1 MLHRIIGAS
10 GSGKTE
16 YMLDRLSE
24 ALKKG
29 RECYVIVPEQQ
40 SVSYEA
46 ALCERFGDSVNLLCE
61 VLNFERL
68 PNRVAR
74 DYGGLCVNTIDKGG
88 ACALL
93 SLVSESLKD
102 ELSEYSLVASDADF
116 ATSLYSLV
124 SRMKMALITPQKLYN
139 ALKQDALENDS
150 RVKSKLNDI
159 ALIYSE
165 YEKRFKDGL
174 KDPRD
179 ALTVLAEDLASKP
192 FFKDKCVFIDNYYTF
207 TEQEYAIIKE
217 IIAQSKDTYISFT
230 VDYNRAFFEENRKS
244 SERVLALA
252 HNVSDDYFTGESKRS
267 RFESLKYIES
277 NIWESNVDAS
287 DADDGAVKLI
297 TAKNRFEEVEAAASE
312 ICSLVRNGYRYR
324 DITVIASNAMNYTS
338 LVDSVFARADIPV
351 YTSAKEEL
359 TAKPLFAFLL
369 ASISV
374 VIEDFSF
381 KSIKRYVKSG
391 FTDLTIAESDALL
404 SYAKAWK
411 LRGKAW
417 YSDNEWTLDPEGYR
431 EGDLTR
437 RGAKMLKTANTARDR
452 IVPALSALR
461 DTLTQKGLTVSIALR
476 ALYNHLSALGADER
490 LRKNAERYLK
500 NGDREQS
507 EREIQ
512 LWKILINIIDQL
524 DNLVGDWNITPKRL
538 QSLIK
543 LMCDCVGLGAIPAS
557 ADSVTFGDASLIRAN
572 GSKAVIVLGVCDG
585 EFPAA
590 CRTGGFFNSDEA
602 VSLEGIGLQ
611 LADTLDKQ
619 LNTNRFLVYAALAA
633 PSEKLILLSPRS
645 EITGGELRR
654 SSAWLS
660 LEKMLPAVKE
670 NTTEF
675 SSETNLYSRE
685 SVAANFPLLEKG
697 EMRDKIEYAL
707 KEQNQPYFAEHPL
720 VCDKESRIDF
730 KGDSLYLSPSKFET
744 YANCPFSFFGNYL
757 LKLEEKKINEFSA
770 SEIGNFVHKMLE
782 LFLRECIKDGVFAVP
797 NESERKSIVK
807 RLSDNYLNFVLGPAA
822 ASDKQFM
829 HTYNNMVKTVSFAAE
844 NLCKE
849 FEKSKFVPTGF
860 EYKIGL
866 ENEDMPAIQYDVN
879 GKKVLLR
886 GSIDRVDTYEADG
899 KKYVRVVDYKT
910 YDKDFVAEKVAHGL
924 DTQLLHYLYAYC
936 ERNETTP
943 AGVFYYGVTLPNINV
958 NARESDEDIEK
969 AIEKSV
975 KRSGIVIDDIEI
987 VRAMSNDFTTTPA
1000 KLKKAT
1006 KTEPEKLYTRSKS
1019 KRLFTEEDFDEL
1031 KVTLRDG
1038 LKGIASD
1045 VFCGKMDITPL
1056 DLEDFKTEPCKYC
1069 KLGDLCRNKK
1079 QETEELDNDD
1089 EDR

>member
-16 YMLDRLSE
+16 YMLDRLNE

-46 ALCERFGDSVNLLCE
+46 TLCERFGDGVNLLCE

-74 DYGGLCVNTIDKGG
+74 DYGGLCVNTVDKGG

-93 SLVSESLKD
+93 SLVSESLRD
-102 ELSEYSLVASDADF
+102 QLTEYSLVSADPDF

-139 ALKQDALENDS
+139 ALDSNSLENDS

-165 YEKRFKDGL
+165 YEKRFKDEL

-179 ALTVLAEDLASKP
+179 ALTVLSEELKVKP

-230 VDYNRAFFEENRKS
+230 VDYNRTFFEENRKS
-244 SERVLALA
+244 SERILALA
-252 HNVSDDYFTGESKRS
+252 HNQSDDYFTGESKRS
-267 RFESLKYIES
+267 RLQSLKYIEK
-277 NIWESNVDAS
+277 NIWESNVAPLNT
-287 DADDGAVKLI
+287 DDGAVKLI

-324 DITVIASNAMNYTS
+324 DITVIASNAANYTS
-338 LVDSVFARADIPV
+338 LVDSVFARAEIPV

-391 FTDLTIAESDALL
+391 FADLTIAESDALL
-404 SYAKAWK
+404 SYAKSWK

-417 YSDNEWTLDPEGYR
+417 YGDNEWTLDPEGYR
-431 EGDLTR
+431 EGDLTK
-437 RGAKMLKTANTARDR
+437 RGAKMLKTANEARDK
-452 IVPALSALR
+452 IVPPLAALR
-461 DTLTQKGLTVSIALR
+461 DTLTQKDLTVSKALR
-476 ALYNHLSALGADER
+476 ALYNHLIALGADER

-500 NGDREQS
+500 NGNLEQS

-512 LWKILINIIDQL
+512 LWKILINIINQL

-619 LNTNRFLVYAALAA
+619 LNTNRFLVYAAFSA
-633 PSEKLILLSPRS
+633 PSERLILLSPRS

-654 SSAWLS
+654 SSAWLF
-660 LEKMLPAVKE
+660 LEKMLPAIKE
-670 NTTEF
+670 STTEF
-675 SSETNLYSRE
+675 SSEERLYSRE
-685 SVAANFPLLEKG
+685 AVAASFPLLEKG
-697 EMRDKIEYAL
+697 EIRDRIEEAL
-707 KEQNQPYFAEHPL
+707 RTQKQPYFAEQPL
-720 VCDKESRIDF
+720 VCDRDSKIDF

-782 LFLRECIKDGVFAVP
+782 LFLRECIKDGAFKLP
-797 NESERKSIVK
+797 DPDERKAIIK
-807 RLSDNYLNFVLGPAA
+807 RLSDNYLNYVLGQEAA
-822 ASDKQFM
+822 NDKQFM
-829 HTYNNMVKTVSFAAE
+829 HTYGNMVKTVSFACQ

-849 FEKSKFVPTGF
+849 FLKSDFMPTGF

-866 ENEDMPAIQYDVN
+866 ENEDIPAIQYDVN
-879 GKKVLLR
+879 GKKVFLR
-886 GSIDRVDTYEADG
+886 GSIDRVDSYEANG
-899 KKYVRVVDYKT
+899 KKYIRVVDYKT
-910 YDKDFVAEKVAHGL
+910 YGKDFVTEKVAYGL

-936 ERNETTP
+936 EKNETTP
-943 AGVFYYGVTLPNINV
+943 AGVFYYGITLPNINV
-958 NARESDEDIEK
+958 NARESGEAIENE
-969 AIEKSV
+969 IEKSV

-987 VRAMSNDFTTTPA
+987 VRAMSNDFSTTPA

-1006 KTEPEKLYTRSKS
+1006 KKEPERLYTRSKS
-1019 KRLFTEEDFDEL
+1019 KRIFSEEDFDEL
-1031 KVTLRDG
+1031 KQTLQGG
-1038 LKGIASD
+1038 LKNLAND
-1045 VFCGKMDITPL
+1045 VFCGRMDIAPL
-1056 DLEDFKTEPCKYC
+1056 SIENLKAEPCKYC
-1069 KLGDLCRNKK
+1069 KLGDLCRNKQ
-1079 QETEELDNDD
+1079 QETEDDGDD
-1089 EDR
+1089 EN

>member
-16 YMLDRLSE
+16 YMLDRLNE

-46 ALCERFGDSVNLLCE
+46 TLCERFGDGVNLLCE

-74 DYGGLCVNTIDKGG
+74 DYGGLCVNTVDKGG

-102 ELSEYSLVASDADF
+102 QLTEYSLVSSDPDF

-139 ALKQDALENDS
+139 ALDSNSLENDS

-165 YEKRFKDGL
+165 YEKRFKDEL

-179 ALTVLAEDLASKP
+179 ALTVLSEELKFKP

-230 VDYNRAFFEENRKS
+230 VDYNRTFFEENRKS
-244 SERVLALA
+244 SERILALA
-252 HNVSDDYFTGESKRS
+252 HNQSDDYFTGESKRS
-267 RFESLKYIES
+267 RLQSLKYIEK
-277 NIWESNVDAS
+277 NIWESNVAPLNT
-287 DADDGAVKLI
+287 DDGAVKLI

-312 ICSLVRNGYRYR
+312 ICSLVRKGYRYR
-324 DITVIASNAMNYTS
+324 DITVIASNAANYTS
-338 LVDSVFARADIPV
+338 LVDSVFARAEIPV

-391 FTDLTIAESDALL
+391 FADLSIAESDALL
-404 SYAKAWK
+404 SYAKSWK

-417 YSDNEWTLDPEGYR
+417 YGDNEWTLDPEGYR
-431 EGDLTR
+431 EGDLTK
-437 RGAKMLKTANTARDR
+437 RGAKMLKTANEARDK
-452 IVPALSALR
+452 IVPPLAALR
-461 DTLTQKGLTVSIALR
+461 DTLTQKDLTVSKALR
-476 ALYNHLSALGADER
+476 ALYNHLIALGADER

-500 NGDREQS
+500 NGNREQS

-611 LADTLDKQ
+611 LADTPDKQ
-619 LNTNRFLVYAALAA
+619 LNTNRFLVYAAFSA
-633 PSEKLILLSPRS
+633 PSERLILLSPRS

-654 SSAWLS
+654 SSAWLF
-660 LEKMLPAVKE
+660 LEKMLPAIKE
-670 NTTEF
+670 STTEF
-675 SSETNLYSRE
+675 SSEERLYSRE
-685 SVAANFPLLEKG
+685 AVAASFPLLEKG
-697 EMRDKIEYAL
+697 EIRDRIEEAL
-707 KEQNQPYFAEHPL
+707 RTQKQPYFAEQPL
-720 VCDKESRIDF
+720 VCDRDSKIDF

-782 LFLRECIKDGVFAVP
+782 LFLRECTKDGAFKLP
-797 NESERKSIVK
+797 DPDERNAIIK
-807 RLSDNYLNFVLGPAA
+807 RLSDNYLNYVLGQEAA
-822 ASDKQFM
+822 NDKQFM
-829 HTYNNMVKTVSFAAE
+829 HTYGNMVKTVSFAAQ

-849 FEKSKFVPTGF
+849 FAKSDFLPTGF

-866 ENEDMPAIQYDVN
+866 ENEDIPAIQYDVN
-879 GKKVLLR
+879 GKKVFLR
-886 GSIDRVDTYEADG
+886 GSIDRVDSYEANG
-899 KKYVRVVDYKT
+899 KKYIRVVDYKT
-910 YDKDFVAEKVAHGL
+910 YGKDFVTEKVAYGL

-936 ERNETTP
+936 EKNETTP
-943 AGVFYYGVTLPNINV
+943 AGVFYYGITLPNINV
-958 NARESDEDIEK
+958 NARESDEAVENE
-969 AIEKSV
+969 IEKSV

-987 VRAMSNDFTTTPA
+987 VRAMSNDFSTTPA

-1006 KTEPEKLYTRSKS
+1006 KKEPERLYTRSKS
-1019 KRLFTEEDFDEL
+1019 KRIFSDEDFDEL
-1031 KVTLRDG
+1031 KQTLQGG
-1038 LKGIASD
+1038 LKNLAND
-1045 VFCGKMDITPL
+1045 VFCGRMDIAPL
-1056 DLEDFKTEPCKYC
+1056 SIENLKAEPCKYC
-1069 KLGDLCRNKK
+1069 KLGDLCRNKQ
-1079 QETEELDNDD
+1079 QETEDDGDD
-1089 EDR
+1089 EN

>member
-1 MLHRIIGAS
+1 MLHRIVGAS

-29 RECYVIVPEQQ
+29 RECCVIVPEQQ

-46 ALCERFGDSVNLLCE
+46 VLCERFGDGVNLLCE

-68 PNRVAR
+68 PNRIAR
-74 DYGGLCVNTIDKGG
+74 DYGGLCVNTVDKGG
-88 ACALL
+88 ACAHL

-102 ELSEYSLVASDADF
+102 QLTEYSLVASDSDF

-124 SRMKMALITPQKLYN
+124 SRMKMALITPQKLYD
-139 ALKQDALENDS
+139 ALKNETLENDT
-150 RVKSKLNDI
+150 RVKSKLSDI

-165 YEKRFKDGL
+165 YEKRFKDEL
-174 KDPRD
+174 KEPRD
-179 ALTVLAEDLASKP
+179 ALTVLAEELANKP
-192 FFKDKCVFIDNYYTF
+192 FFKNKCVFIDNYYTF

-230 VDYNRAFFEENRKS
+230 VDYNRAFFEENRKA

-267 RFESLKYIES
+267 RFESLKYIER

-312 ICSLVRNGYRYR
+312 ICSLVRSGYRYR
-324 DITVIASNAMNYTS
+324 DITVIASNASNYAS

-391 FTDLTIAESDALL
+391 YADLSIAESDVLL
-404 SYAKAWK
+404 SYAKSWK

-417 YSDNEWTLDPEGYR
+417 YSDSEWTLDPEGYR
-431 EGDLTR
+431 EGDLTK
-437 RGAKMLKTANTARDR
+437 RGARMLKTANAARDK

-461 DTLTQKGLTVSIALR
+461 DTLTQKDLTVSKALR
-476 ALYNHLSALGADER
+476 ALYNHLIALGADER

-507 EREIQ
+507 EREVQ

-524 DNLVGDWNITPKRL
+524 DTLVGDWNITPKRL

-543 LMCDCVGLGAIPAS
+543 LMCECVGLGAIPAS
-557 ADSVTFGDASLIRAN
+557 VDSVTFGDAALIRAN
-572 GSKAVIVLGVCDG
+572 GSKAVIVLGICDG

-602 VSLEGIGLQ
+602 VSLEGVGLQ

-619 LNTNRFLVYAALAA
+619 LNTNRFLVYSAFSA
-633 PSEKLILLSPRS
+633 PSERLVLLSPRS

-660 LEKMLPAVKE
+660 LEKMLPALKE
-670 NTTEF
+670 KTTEF
-675 SSETNLYSRE
+675 SSETTLYSRE

-697 EMRDKIEYAL
+697 ILRDEIEQAL
-707 KEQNQPYFAEHPL
+707 KNQNQPYFAEQPR

-730 KGDSLYLSPSKFET
+730 KGDLLNLSPSKFEK

-757 LKLEEKKINEFSA
+757 LNLEEKKINEFSA

-782 LFLRECIKDGVFAVP
+782 LFLRECIKNGSFTVP
-797 NESERKSIVK
+797 DEAERKNIIN
-807 RLSDNYLNFVLGPAA
+807 RLSDNYLNLVLGPDAA
-822 ASDKQFM
+822 NDKQFM

-849 FEKSKFVPTGF
+849 FSKSKFVPTGF
-860 EYKIGL
+860 EYSFGL
-866 ENEDMPAIQYDVN
+866 KNEDMPAIQYDVN
-879 GKKVLLR
+879 GKKVFLR
-886 GSIDRVDTYEADG
+886 GSIDRVDTYETNG

-910 YDKDFVAEKVAHGL
+910 YDKDFVTEKVAHGL

-936 ERNETTP
+936 ERNNTNP
-943 AGVFYYGVTLPNINV
+943 AGVSYYGVTLPNVNV
-958 NARESDEDIEK
+958 TARESDLELEK
-969 AIEKSV
+969 EITKTI

-987 VRAMSNDFTTTPA
+987 VRAMSDDFSTTPA

-1006 KTEPEKLYTRSKS
+1006 KKEPEKLYTKSKS
-1019 KRLFTEEDFDEL
+1019 KRIFSEEDFDEL
-1031 KVTLRDG
+1031 KTTLQDG
-1038 LKGIASD
+1038 MKNMASD
-1045 VFCGKMDITPL
+1045 VFCGRMDISPL
-1056 DLEDFKTEPCKYC
+1056 DLEDFKAEPCKYC
-1069 KLGDLCRNKK
+1069 KLGDLCRNKQK
-1079 QETEELDNDD
+1079 ETEDIDNDD
-1089 EDR
+1089 ED